1 MSTKDPFERN
11 SAKPTPIAEASK
23 PTPIAELRNVEVP
36 KASVSPKPALTAKP
50 AISAPSSESAVIAET
65 DVNQIG
71 ELVDGPKS
79 QEAEYNDEELLPLLD
94 SLLHNGYTLD
104 EFSLR
109 DTKIVLRS
117 RFTWEEREVFSKMDK
132 LNPNTALQ
140 YQRMFSIYMIA
151 TALVRYGDHVF
162 APKNNGSIE
171 DLIKDLN
178 ERFEFVSS
186 LPTPIVDILEK
197 RLMGFDAKHRYIVMN
212 IEKLTRDF

>member
-11 SAKPTPIAEASK
+11 SAKPTPIAEASKPTPVVEASK

-36 KASVSPKPALTAKP
+36 KASVSPKPA
-50 AISAPSSESAVIAET
+50 ISAPSAET

-151 TALVRYGDHVF
+151 TALVRYGEHVF